1 MINNAIME
9 ALQVYY
15 VIGRSKSLRLTF
27 SNLILE
33 YVIFSKRLK
42 FIILHKGRNVQLTP
56 LQI

>member
-1 MINNAIME
+1 ME

-27 SNLILE
+27 SNLIFE

-42 FIILHKGRNVQLTP
+42 FIILHEGRNVQLTP